1 MENIDNDKMTL
12 KTPNKLADNELLA
25 NALDVAVDLLEEL
38 QKIIAAGQ
46 PKTVKVRF
54 GEKVIA
60 QMPIAVGA
68 VSAVLIG
75 LGAVALSKIA
85 IEIENE

>member
-1 MENIDNDKMTL
+1 MENIENNENIN
-12 KTPNKLADNELLA
+12 KTSNKLADNELLS
-25 NALDVAVDLLEEL
+25 NALEVAVDLLEEL
-38 QKIIAAGQ
+38 QKIIAAGH

-60 QMPIAVGA
+60 QVPIAVGA
-68 VSAVLIG
+68 ASAILIG
-75 LGAVALSKIA
+75 LGAVALSKLA

>member
-1 MENIDNDKMTL
+1 MENFENNENL
-12 KTPNKLADNELLA
+12 CKTSNKLTDNELLS

-38 QKIIAAGQ
+38 QKIISAGN
-46 PKTVKVRF
+46 PKSVKIRF

-60 QMPIAVGA
+60 QVPVAVGA
-68 VSAVLIG
+68 ASAILIG
-75 LGAVALSKIA
+75 LGAVALSKLA